1 MPHLNQLFLWFNSFE
16 VIFNLKS
23 SEFRNILELGLN
35 YNGSTQRKI
44 NFMVI
49 IQVDNLYFSS
59 EMKRILVRS
68 GQHEFESRELIWTD
82 IQSHCLFAMILARAF
97 NRQALSWPRF
107 NTDEKPYRCETG
119 TWSLDPIYIGIPK
132 RKPINWRLVF
142 Y

>member
-68 GQHEFESRELIWTD
+68 GQHEFESRELI
-82 IQSHCLFAMILARAF
+82 
-97 NRQALSWPRF
+97 
-107 NTDEKPYRCETG
+107 
-119 TWSLDPIYIGIPK
+119 
-132 RKPINWRLVF
+132 
-142 Y
+142 